1 MRHTKRP
8 PRIFAEKA
16 PIVADTAGGLCSRVS
31 ALRPQK
37 HRSIRA
43 LSALFPRKSAAAVLL
58 FPWALIAQRRDPPF
72 AQVAVPHAYYW
83 REMYLP
89 QVTSG
94 PSAATWSPDGKEL
107 IYSMQ
112 GSLWRQRVGTA
123 TAVQLTGGNT
133 YDFQPDW
140 SPDGKRVAYSAYN
153 GRALTL
159 MLLDLATGN
168 STPITDDSTVNV
180 EPRWSPD
187 GTRIAFVSTAF
198 NARWHVFVAYLTQT
212 HVDSVVRLTEDHDSG
227 LPRYYYSR
235 FDHYLS
241 PTWSPDGRE
250 LIVVSNRGHIY
261 GTGGLWRMEARPGA
275 AMQEIHSEE
284 TSWKARP
291 DWARDGKRVVFSSYA
306 GRQWNQLWVTPSVAG
321 AGDALP
327 LTFGDFDATAPRWS
341 PDASR
346 IAYVSNEGGNTSLW
360 VVTVPGGARQQV
372 NATSRRYLQPMARLI
387 VAVADSE
394 TRRPLASR
402 VSVSS
407 SVSGKFFAPDNAW
420 RHADE
425 AIVRDEQRFEYGYWH
440 SRGTDTLMVTPGQVI
455 VEVWRGPQWHTVSRI
470 VNARSGV
477 TTTVAIKAWPLANLR
492 QSGWWSGDVHVHM
505 NYGGAYHNTPE
516 HLALQASAEGL
527 NVVENLVVNKE
538 QRFPDVPTWS
548 ATPLFTSAN
557 LIIANGQE
565 FHTSV
570 PWGHASALG
579 LRDHYILPDF
589 AGYAG
594 TAFASPVPMNAQLF
608 DLAHAQGAIT
618 GYVHPFDVPLPT
630 DMTEVQRG
638 VPYELPVDVA
648 LGKVDFLEVMG
659 YSDPLITSDVW
670 YKLLNCGFKL
680 PAAAGTDAFPNFA
693 LLRGPPGLVRTFAK
707 AGDVLNHRAW
717 LDAIK
722 AGRTFVTN
730 APLLTL
736 SVEGHGIGD
745 ELRLTPGRHRL
756 SVHVAMRSPVPVDR
770 LELVSNGKVVMQL
783 PFEAREP
790 GAVRMDTTVTIPVS
804 GNTWFVARAYSD
816 KPRLPVLDL
825 YPFASTSPVYVRV
838 GRGTTHCSA
847 DADYFLA
854 WIDALAARVSADT
867 TWNTSAERD
876 VAVQLMARARAV
888 LASRR

>member
-1 MRHTKRP
+1 M
-8 PRIFAEKA
+8 
-16 PIVADTAGGLCSRVS
+16 TA
-31 ALRPQK
+31 
-37 HRSIRA
+37 
-43 LSALFPRKSAAAVLL
+43 F
-58 FPWALIAQRRDPPF
+58 AQRRDPPLS
-72 AQVAVPHAYYW
+72 QVAVPHAYYW
-83 REMYLP
+83 REMYIP

-112 GSLWRQRVGTA
+112 GSLWRQRVGSTTA
-123 TAVQLTGGNT
+123 TQITSGHT

-140 SPDGKRVAYSAYN
+140 SPDGRSVVYAAYN

-159 MLLDLATGN
+159 NVLELATGN
-168 STPITDDSTVNV
+168 ATAITDDSTVNV
-180 EPRWSPD
+180 EPKWSPD
-187 GTRIAFVSTAF
+187 GARVAFVSTAY
-198 NARWHVFVAYLTQT
+198 NARWHVFVAYVRGA
-212 HVDSVVRLTEDHDSG
+212 HVDSTVRITDDHDSG

-250 LIVVSNRGHIY
+250 LIVISNRDHVY

-275 AMQEIHSEE
+275 TAREVHFEE

-291 DWARDGKRVVFSSYA
+291 DWARDGKRVVYSSYS
-306 GRQWNQLWVTPSVAG
+306 GRQWNQLWVLPSAG
-321 AGDALP
+321 GAALP

-341 PDASR
+341 PDGSR

-360 VVTVPGGARQQV
+360 IVTVPGGARTQV
-372 NATSRRYLQPMARLI
+372 VATTRRYMQPMARLI

-394 TRRPLASR
+394 TRRPLPAR

-440 SRGTDTLMVTPGQVI
+440 SRGTDTLMVPAGQTI
-455 VEVWRGPQWHTVSRI
+455 VEVWRGPQWHTLSRV
-470 VNARSGV
+470 VNARPGT
-477 TTTVAIKAWPLANLR
+477 TTTVSMKVWPLANLR
-492 QSGWWSGDVHVHM
+492 ESGWWSGDVHVHM
-505 NYGGAYHNTPE
+505 NYGGAYRNTPE
-516 HLALQASAEGL
+516 HLALQARAEGL
-527 NVVENLVVNKE
+527 HVVENLVVNKE
-538 QRFPDVPTWS
+538 QRIPDIAYWS
-548 ATPLFTSAN
+548 QTPLLTSPD
-557 LIIANGQE
+557 LIIATGQE
-565 FHTSV
+565 LHTSG

-579 LRDHYILPDF
+579 LKDHYLLPDF

-594 TAFASPVPMNAQLF
+594 TAFASPVPTNAQQF

-618 GYVHPFDVPLPT
+618 GYVHPFDEPVDLT
-630 DMTEVQRG
+630 RVQG
-638 VPYELPVDVA
+638 GLPYELPVDVA

-659 YSDPLITSDVW
+659 YSDHLITSDIW
-670 YKLLNCGFKL
+670 YRLLNCGFRI

-693 LLRGPPGLVRTFAK
+693 LLRGPPGLVRVFAK
-707 AGDVLNHRAW
+707 SGRLDHRAW

-736 SVEGHGIGD
+736 TVDGHDIGD
-745 ELRLTPGRHRL
+745 VERLEAGRHRL
-756 SVHVAMRSPVPVDR
+756 KVHVTLRSPVPVDH
-770 LELVSNGKVVMQL
+770 LELIANGKVAAQ
-783 PFEAREP
+783 FAFAAREP
-790 GAVRMDTTVTIPVS
+790 GAIRMDTTITVPV
-804 GNTWFVARAYSD
+804 NATTWFVARAWSD

-825 YPFASTSPVYVRV
+825 YPFASTSPVYVKV
-838 GRGTTHCSA
+838 GSAPTHCGA

-854 WIDALAARVSADT
+854 WIDALTARVSADT
-867 TWNTSAERD
+867 TWNTTAERD
-876 VAVQLMARARAV
+876 GTVQLIARARAV